1 MPSTA
6 DLVLQTPV
14 PVGLAQW
21 TTPAARLPRVL
32 YALALRPGHKFGSI
46 EEQILA
52 LSARFRE
59 AGGLFLPLFSC
70 PPAEGDLSFFH
81 GRGVE
86 AECLDLSR
94 VCWATLPR
102 LLRLVRDRRI
112 EAIQWNFT
120 PAVANAYLWWLT
132 LLRPSVRHYF
142 TDHISRTQ
150 PIPGPARGPRRL
162 LKQLLLKRYAKVFCV
177 SRFVEDCLRKER
189 VWPDRLATCL
199 HFVNTARFCPDV
211 RARRRIR
218 MELGGEERFVVLV
231 VGQLIAAK
239 GIDVLIRAM
248 AELPADT
255 VLWVLGEGPA
265 RASLEALIA
274 ERGLAGRV
282 RMLGH
287 QFDVCPYMQ
296 AADCFV
302 CPSQWAEAAGLVNLE
317 AAACGL
323 PVIASRVGG
332 IPEYLDDGATG
343 FLVEP
348 GKVDALARSLRR
360 LIHNRDLCRRLGEQ
374 ARGLVVERFST
385 EARLPDVL
393 ALYREGS
400 VSP

>member
-1 MPSTA
+1 MTSTA
-6 DLVLQTPV
+6 DLLLQIQAATEFTDRATP
-14 PVGLAQW
+14 
-21 TTPAARLPRVL
+21 LPRVL
-32 YALALRPGHKFGSI
+32 YTLALKPGHKFGSI
-46 EEQILA
+46 EEQILTLA
-52 LSARFRE
+52 AQFRE
-59 AGGLFLPLFSC
+59 AGSVFLPLFSC
-70 PPAEGDLSFFH
+70 PAGEGDLRFFQAH
-81 GRGVE
+81 GVD
-86 AECLDLSR
+86 AECLDLRRFRWS
-94 VCWATLPR
+94 VLGR
-102 LLRLVRDRRI
+102 LLRVVRERRI
-112 EAIQWNFT
+112 NVIHWNFT
-120 PAVANAYLWWLT
+120 SPLGNAYLWWLT
-132 LLRPSVRHYF
+132 LLRPSVRHYY
-142 TDHISRTQ
+142 TDHISRT
-150 PIPGPARGPRRL
+150 PPLHGPPGRPKRW
-162 LKQLLLKRYAKVFCV
+162 LKRLLLKRYAKVICV

-265 RASLEALIA
+265 RASFEALIA